1 MACAGRCA
9 MKSLQDHLTEYIAAR
24 RALGTQLQEP
34 THTLSRFIDFL
45 GHKRARFITTPLALE
60 WSQQSKNVQR
70 ATWARKLSMVRQFA
84 RWLSVVEPRH
94 QVPPPRL
101 LNVRHRR
108 NKPYIYSDA
117 EIVELMEA
125 AAALQSGRAMKALTL
140 KTLIGLLAA
149 TGLRPGEAAAL
160 EDRDVDLRTGIL
172 VIRESKFG
180 KSRQVPVHESAVMAL
195 RNYARVRDRVI
206 PHRHSS
212 SFFVSD
218 TGMALDLGT
227 VRRWFCGISA
237 ACGLRKAS
245 EGKRHGRGPRLQDLR
260 HTFATRRL
268 VEWYRAGLNVSVQ
281 MPKLAA
287 YLGHSSVGCTYW
299 YIEAVPELLQ
309 LATDFERTTRQ
320 GGRR

>member
-1 MACAGRCA
+1 
-9 MKSLQDHLTEYIAAR
+9 MKSLRTHLTEYIATR

-34 THTLSRFIDFL
+34 ANTLRGFIRFL
-45 GHKRARFITTPLALE
+45 ERRRAKFITIPLALE
-60 WSQQSKNVQR
+60 WSQQSKNVQH

-84 RWLSVVEPRH
+84 RWLSVLEPRH

-108 NKPYIYSDA
+108 NQPHIYSDA
-117 EIVELMEA
+117 EIVQLMEV
-125 AAALQSGRAMKALTL
+125 AAALQSSRRLKALTL

-160 EDRDVDLRTGIL
+160 EDRDVDLRAGVL
-172 VIRESKFG
+172 VIRDSKFG
-180 KSRQVPVHESAVMAL
+180 KSRQVPIHETTVVAL
-195 RNYARVRDRVI
+195 ENYARRRNHLI
-206 PHRHSS
+206 LQRSSS

-218 TGMALDLGT
+218 TGTPLDRGT
-227 VRRWFCGISA
+227 VRRWFCKVSI
-237 ACGLRKAS
+237 ACGLRKTLG
-245 EGKRHGRGPRLQDLR
+245 GKRYGRGPRLQDLR

-268 VEWYRAGLNVSVQ
+268 VEWYRAGLNVSVR

-287 YLGHSSVGCTYW
+287 YLGHASVSCTYW

-309 LATDFERTTRQ
+309 LATECERTIRQ

>member
-1 MACAGRCA
+1 
-9 MKSLQDHLTEYIAAR
+9 MKSLQAHLTEYIAAR

-34 THTLSRFIDFL
+34 AKTLRGFIAFL
-45 GHKRARFITTPLALE
+45 RRRKAKFMTIPLTLE

-84 RWLSVVEPRH
+84 RWLSVLEPRH

-108 NKPYIYSDA
+108 NKPHIYSDA
-117 EIVELMEA
+117 QIVQLMEA
-125 AAALQSGRAMKALTL
+125 AAALQPGRAMKALTL
-140 KTLIGLLAA
+140 ETLIGLLAA

-160 EDRDVDLRTGIL
+160 EDQDLDFRAGVV

-180 KSRQVPVHESAVMAL
+180 KSRQVPIHESAVVAL
-195 RNYARVRDRVI
+195 ENYARVRDRLL
-206 PHRHSS
+206 PHRCSS
-212 SFFVSD
+212 SFLVSD
-218 TGMALDLGT
+218 HGTALDLGA
-227 VRRWFCGISA
+227 VRRWFCKIST
-237 ACGLRKAS
+237 ACGLRKPAG
-245 EGKRHGRGPRLQDLR
+245 GKRCGRGPRLQDLR

-268 VEWYRAGLNVSVQ
+268 VEWYRAGLNVSLQ
-281 MPKLAA
+281 MPKLAT

-299 YIEAVPELLQ
+299 YIEAVPELLA
-309 LATDFERTTRQ
+309 LATEFERATRQ